1 MVTVSKNVVISGSR
15 DDNGDLP
22 TIKGGDW
29 PFLIDAAGAQVA
41 IQGLHFIRPTSGA
54 IWIFAAGGV
63 VVTGC
68 RVQGITASVEFAM
81 QAGQPSPV
89 SNAIFVGA
97 DPHPPSA
104 TQLGHPENFSGT
116 LAILN
121 NDFDVGGM
129 AGTQALGVVMFNVGR
144 SADKEVYIDVSGNRI
159 RNVTEP
165 AINFPVIG
173 GRVYVE
179 RNALTTGSVS
189 GGTANPDVIR
199 AVGAGSYLIAHN
211 SIDCGWPD
219 ATATGIN
226 VIGQPPPLA
235 PEASAVVMDNVVTMS
250 GPEGTVFAANSAGI
264 EIRGFAHGNSV
275 LNNRIRGHA
284 NAALTV
290 LNQNGGIPGNNSF
303 VANNLDGFRSSL
315 ADIFVDA
322 GATNTFVIGRQA
334 SVEDRGSGTIVVPM
348 Q

>member
-1 MVTVSKNVVISGSR
+1 VGFSGLICPVTAI
-15 DDNGDLP
+15 
-22 TIKGGDW
+22 TTAKGGDW

-41 IQGLHFIRPTSGA
+41 IQGLHFVRPTSGA

-63 VVTGC
+63 VVIGC
-68 RVQGITASVEFAM
+68 RVQGVTASVEFAM

-104 TQLGHPENFSGT
+104 TQLGHPENFSET

-121 NDFDVGGM
+121 NDFDLGGK

-159 RNVTEP
+159 TNVTEP
-165 AINFPVIG
+165 AINFRVIG

-179 RNALTTGSVS
+179 RNVLIAGSIS

-199 AVGAGSYLIAHN
+199 IVGTGSYLIAHN

-219 ATATGIN
+219 ATTTGIN
-226 VIGQPPPLA
+226 VIGQPSPLA
-235 PEASAVVMDNVVTMS
+235 PEAGAVVMDNVVIMS
-250 GPEGTVFAANSAGI
+250 APEGTAFDAHSAGI

-275 LNNRIRGHA
+275 LNNRIRGRA
-284 NAALTV
+284 NAAMTV
-290 LNQNGGIPGNNSF
+290 LDQNGGVPGNNSF
-303 VANNLDGFRSSL
+303 VANDLDGFQSSL
-315 ADIFVDA
+315 ANIFVDA
-322 GATNTFVIGRQA
+322 GVTNTFVIGRQA
-334 SVEDRGSGTIVVPM
+334 SVEDRGSGPIVVPM
-348 Q
+348 R